1 MDKLYRQN
9 VDCTITQLHLFTE
22 SDLPRKPYCSDD
34 LAFGVKVRPLK
45 TALRSPYIQVNP
57 PHLRMWLVFDVDRPN
72 AGLAWIDGNVTMP
85 NWTARNPANGH
96 AHLAYGLSAP
106 VLIGDTGRN
115 APIRYLAAVEAAMCA
130 ALEADP
136 SYSGLLTKNPLHGRW
151 DVLTGSQRLYQLADL
166 VQHIDLDVRAF
177 RPRETDAPQVG
188 VGRNCWV
195 FDNLREWAYPRA
207 IEYRGQQGAFIH
219 WQADV
224 MRRAALFNGDLHNPL
239 HESEVSHIGRSVSR
253 WTWRNMVTDAER
265 SDARFSRKQA
275 IRGSRGGKAKS
286 ARYEHIRELAI
297 TMLAEGQRPA
307 DVAASLGVS
316 LATVYNWRNSN
327 K

>member
-1 MDKLYRQN
+1 MSELYNTHRATQS
-9 VDCTITQLHLFTE
+9 QLHLFTE

-34 LAFGVKVRPLK
+34 LAFGVKIRPLK

-57 PHLRMWLVFDVDRPN
+57 PHLRMWIVFDVDRPN

-106 VLIGDTGRN
+106 VLIGDAGRN

-151 DVLTGSQRLYQLADL
+151 DVLTGAQRLYQLADL
-166 VQHIDLDVRAF
+166 AANIDLDVRKY
-177 RPRETDAPQVG
+177 RPRETDAAQVG

-195 FDNLREWAYPRA
+195 FDNLCEWAYPRA
-207 IEYRGQQGAFIH
+207 IEYRGQRGAFIH

-224 MRRAALFNGDLHNPL
+224 IRRAALFNGDLRHPL
-239 HESEVSHIGRSVSR
+239 HETEVSHIGRSVSR
-253 WTWRNMVTDAER
+253 WTWRNMVVDVER
-265 SDARFSRKQA
+265 SDALFSRRQA
-275 IRGSRGGKAKS
+275 ARGKRSGKARGK
-286 ARYEHIRELAI
+286 RNKHIRELA
-297 TMLAEGQRPA
+297 MQLLKEGRTQSETA
-307 DVAASLGVS
+307 KICGVTS
-316 LATVYNWRNSN
+316 QTIRKWKNENS
-327 K
+327 